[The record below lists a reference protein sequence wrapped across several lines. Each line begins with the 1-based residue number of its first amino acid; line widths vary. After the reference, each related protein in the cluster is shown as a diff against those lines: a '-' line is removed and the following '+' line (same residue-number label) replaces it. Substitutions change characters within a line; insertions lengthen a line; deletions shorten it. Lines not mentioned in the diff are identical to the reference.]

1 MYFSG
6 KFIKRTEDERCETM
20 HRPAADAAGSADRM
34 QARKPPQ
41 RGCQNRQTDRSD
53 RMRRGKKHQFSG
65 QTEGIVRGEPRF
77 PYQRAD
83 CGDSVTVGQQIRKGE
98 TVARMDSRDYA
109 LQLAATEAEY
119 KQVKAEAE
127 RVIRLYEKQSVSEN
141 DYDKAVSGL
150 QQITAKYNAH
160 RNALADTRLT
170 APFDGYV
177 QKIHYDAGETVA
189 AGMPVVS
196 LISSSAPEVEINI
209 PASEF
214 IRSDE
219 FETYRCS
226 SEIYPDREFPLELVS
241 ISRKANLNQLYTARL
256 RFLPTGPDTPLT
268 PGMSV
273 MVTIGLRSGTTGAV
287 KIPLSAML
295 EHDGTPAVW
304 VYNPADS
311 TVALRKIRP
320 SAISRDGI
328 LTVTGGLHAGE
339 QVVSAGVHALK
350 ENDKVKPLPAATS
363 TNVGGLL

>member
-1 MYFSG
+1 
-6 KFIKRTEDERCETM
+6 
-20 HRPAADAAGSADRM
+20 
-34 QARKPPQ
+34 
-41 RGCQNRQTDRSD
+41 
-53 RMRRGKKHQFSG
+53 
-65 QTEGIVRGEPRF
+65 
-77 PYQRAD
+77 
-83 CGDSVTVGQQIRKGE
+83 
-98 TVARMDSRDYA
+98 MDSRDYA

-273 MVTIGLRSGTTGAV
+273 MVTIGLRGGTTGAV

>member
-1 MYFSG
+1 MKDVKQCTVLLLMLPVLLTGCRHGSLPKEVVRTVKLTEATGCEGERSISFPGKLKASSEANLAFRISG
-6 KFIKRTEDERCETM
+6 PIAEI
-20 HRPAADAAGSADRM
+20 P
-34 QARKPPQ
+34 
-41 RGCQNRQTDRSD
+41 
-53 RMRRGKKHQFSG
+53 
-65 QTEGIVRGEPRF
+65 
-77 PYQRAD
+77 
-83 CGDSVTVGQQIRKGE
+83 VTVGQQIRKGE

-160 RNALADTRLT
+160 RNDHADTRVRAAVCGDVEEIRCEGGVAGT
-170 APFDGYV
+170 APLDGYA
-177 QKIHYDAGETVA
+177 QKNHYDAGETVA

-268 PGMSV
+268 PG
-273 MVTIGLRSGTTGAV
+273 
-287 KIPLSAML
+287 
-295 EHDGTPAVW
+295 
-304 VYNPADS
+304 
-311 TVALRKIRP
+311 
-320 SAISRDGI
+320 
-328 LTVTGGLHAGE
+328 
-339 QVVSAGVHALK
+339 
-350 ENDKVKPLPAATS
+350 
-363 TNVGGLL
+363 

>member
-1 MYFSG
+1 M
-6 KFIKRTEDERCETM
+6 
-20 HRPAADAAGSADRM
+20 P
-34 QARKPPQ
+34 
-41 RGCQNRQTDRSD
+41 
-53 RMRRGKKHQFSG
+53 
-65 QTEGIVRGEPRF
+65 
-77 PYQRAD
+77 
-83 CGDSVTVGQQIRKGE
+83 
-98 TVARMDSRDYA
+98 

-219 FETYRCS
+219 FKTYRCS
-226 SEIYPDREFPLELVS
+226 SEIYPDREFPLEPS
-241 ISRKANLNQLYTARL
+241 
-256 RFLPTGPDTPLT
+256 
-268 PGMSV
+268 
-273 MVTIGLRSGTTGAV
+273 
-287 KIPLSAML
+287 
-295 EHDGTPAVW
+295 
-304 VYNPADS
+304 
-311 TVALRKIRP
+311 P
-320 SAISRDGI
+320 SAGKR
-328 LTVTGGLHAGE
+328 T
-339 QVVSAGVHALK
+339 
-350 ENDKVKPLPAATS
+350 
-363 TNVGGLL
+363 